1 MFFGKPVIA
10 TGYSGNLDFT
20 NAMNCCLVDHVLVP
34 VQPGEYPFGK
44 GQLWADPD
52 IEQAAW
58 YMKRLV
64 ENPAYAAKK
73 GINGE
78 RYIKSFHSFRAVGVR
93 YRRRLEQLKLI

>member
-1 MFFGKPVIA
+1 MAEKLEIYKCEA
-10 TGYSGNLDFT
+10 CGNIIEVLHGGGGELV
-20 NAMNCCLVDHVLVP
+20 CC
-34 VQPGEYPFGK
+34 GEP
-44 GQLWADPD
+44 
-52 IEQAAW
+52 
-58 YMKRLV
+58 MKRLV